1 MGFGG
6 SGAAGAFLNPK
17 SKKGELTQLTNSAI
31 NFAINF
37 YSQILPKSIHKS
49 QLKHIFPDNSFQ
61 ILNGAV
67 VDVPPVLEFLTAKV
81 KKVFE
86 KVEEIK
92 YADKVWKIN
101 SFQAK
106 HLILATGAFPQNF
119 LNEEFINIRPVWG
132 ERLDIE
138 IDKKLT
144 QIVHKKI
151 LVSQTVNGIVRVG
164 ATHFRNVFEREF
176 NEQEQ
181 IELCNEAKE
190 IAEFDSCKII
200 KVYSGVR
207 SASFDYFPIIGQIVN
222 SQKTIAKF
230 PQLKHGRKYPEKEF
244 IFYPNLTIF
253 NGMGGYG
260 FSLAP
265 YLANLFA
272 QNKLPKNVIPTRY
285 FNRWVKKN
293 QY

>member
-1 MGFGG
+1 
-6 SGAAGAFLNPK
+6 
-17 SKKGELTQLTNSAI
+17 
-31 NFAINF
+31 
-37 YSQILPKSIHKS
+37 LPKNIQKS
-49 QLKHIFPDNSFQ
+49 QLKHIFHDNSFQ
-61 ILNGAV
+61 ILNGGV

-92 YADKVWKIN
+92 YADEVWKVN

-119 LNEEFINIRPVWG
+119 LNEEFIKIRPVWG

-138 IDKKLT
+138 TDKKLT

-151 LVSQTVNGIVRVG
+151 SVSQTVNGIVRVG
-164 ATHFRNVFEREF
+164 ATHFRNIFERES
-176 NEQEQ
+176 NKKEQ
-181 IELCNEAKE
+181 IELCNDAKK
-190 IAEFDSCKII
+190 IAEFNNCKII

-222 SQKTIAKF
+222 SKETIAKF
-230 PQLKHGRKYPEKEF
+230 PQLKHGRKYSEKEF

-265 YLANLFA
+265 YLANLFV
-272 QNKLPKNVIPTRY
+272 QNNLPKNVIPTRY
-285 FNRWVKKN
+285 FTRWVKKIN
-293 QY
+293 N